1 MAVNENLYNWMFK
14 TYGMQPAEWY
24 RNNPNAKPG
33 ANPFLPK
40 GAYVPLARGGETDP
54 QKQRTAGGYDPQ
66 RGAGTLASV
75 SPEIIEES
83 IIEPAPKAAAE
94 TEDQKFERFYNQ
106 AKQQYEE
113 AQKGKPTY
121 SASEFPSAQLGP
133 NISYMPEYG
142 QYGGYFSKENL
153 RNATSLLYERYQEA
167 FKKLPSP
174 YDPGNERMLG
184 AAILRNNPGLAPDYR
199 GDDPGTLAELKR
211 YDEMIAAREKTF
223 QDLYKTPLEKI
234 QYKSVTDAPSRAAY
248 RQQLIDLGFEIP
260 LEQNYTYFE
269 RAATAEDYEPQYYGL
284 GNVGRQDYRQ
294 QRANEAISKN
304 FEILEQQAATGNQAS
319 QAFLNKYTSSEPEPI
334 RGGPRGEETTPARG
348 PRGEEMGEI
357 ARNQGPSTPVKYDED
372 MKMFVPNQGGGRP
385 ANIRLKNTPVRE
397 AQAPAFDEQKALVA
411 AQAAGSYRKRG
422 DVEDPFRAAA
432 FG

>member
-1 MAVNENLYNWMFK
+1 MVNENLYNWMFK
-14 TYGMQPAEWY
+14 TYGIKPAEWY

-33 ANPFLPK
+33 ANPFLPR

-54 QKQRTAGGYDPQ
+54 QKQRTAGKYDPQ
-66 RGAGTLASV
+66 RGTGTLASV
-75 SPEIIEES
+75 SPEIIEAS
-83 IIEPAPKAAAE
+83 VIEPAPNAPAE

-113 AQKGKPTY
+113 SRKGKPTY
-121 SASEFPSAQLGP
+121 TAQEFPSAKLGP
-133 NISYMPEYG
+133 NISYMPEFS
-142 QYGGYFSKENL
+142 QYGGYFSNEDLGYNLSSSLYTRYKEAVDKIPLPYEDDYGQVGYRALYGTSPGGNAENYQKVLANEKARQARQQAFENL
-153 RNATSLLYERYQEA
+153 YQ
-167 FKKLPSP
+167 K
-174 YDPGNERMLG
+174 
-184 AAILRNNPGLAPDYR
+184 
-199 GDDPGTLAELKR
+199 
-211 YDEMIAAREKTF
+211 
-223 QDLYKTPLEKI
+223 PLESAK
-234 QYKSVTDAPSRAAY
+234 YKSTADAPSRAAY
-248 RQQLIDLGFEIP
+248 RQQLIEMGLPIKTLPE
-260 LEQNYTYFE
+260 YTYFE
-269 RAATAEDYEPQYYGL
+269 RYATPEDYEPQYYGL
-284 GNVGRQDYRQ
+284 ENVGRSDYRQ

-319 QAFLNKYTSSEPEPI
+319 QAFLNKYTSSEPEPT
-334 RGGPRGEETTPARG
+334 RGGPRGEEATPARG

>member
-14 TYGMQPAEWY
+14 TYAIKPAEWY

-54 QKQRTAGGYDPQ
+54 QRQRTAGGYDPQ
-66 RGAGTLASV
+66 RGTGLLASV

-83 IIEPAPKAAAE
+83 IIEPAPKAQAE

-113 AQKGKPTY
+113 TQKGKPTY
-121 SASEFPSAQLGP
+121 SAGEFPSAQLGP

-142 QYGGYFSKENL
+142 QYGGYFSREDLGYNL
-153 RNATSLLYERYQEA
+153 SANLYKRYQEA
-167 FKKLPSP
+167 ASKISLP
-174 YDPGNERMLG
+174 YEDDYGQIGHRALYGTGPGGNAENYQKVLANEK
-184 AAILRNNPGLAPDYR
+184 A
-199 GDDPGTLAELKR
+199 KQ
-211 YDEMIAAREKTF
+211 ARQQAF
-223 QDLYKTPLEKI
+223 QDLYQKPLETAK
-234 QYKSVTDAPSRAAY
+234 YKSVTDAPSRAAY
-248 RQQLIDLGFEIP
+248 RQQLVDLGFEIP
-260 LEQNYTYFE
+260 LVQGAYSYFE
-269 RAATAEDYEPQYYGL
+269 RAATTEDYEPQYYGL

-319 QAFLNKYTSSEPEPI
+319 QAFLNKYTSSESEPT
-334 RGGPRGEETTPARG
+334 RRGPRGEETTPARG

-397 AQAPAFDEQKALVA
+397 AQAPAFDEQKALIA

-422 DVEDPFRAAA
+422 DVDDPFRAAA

>member
-1 MAVNENLYNWMFK
+1 MVNENLYNWMFK
-14 TYGMQPAEWY
+14 TYGIKPAEWY

-40 GAYVPLARGGETDP
+40 GSYVPLARGGETDP
-54 QKQRTAGGYDPQ
+54 QRQRTAGGYDPQ
-66 RGAGTLASV
+66 RGTGLLASV

-83 IIEPAPKAAAE
+83 IIEPAPKAQAE

-113 AQKGKPTY
+113 TQKGKPTY
-121 SASEFPSAQLGP
+121 SAGEFPSAQLGP

-142 QYGGYFSKENL
+142 QYGGYFSREDLGYNL
-153 RNATSLLYERYQEA
+153 SANLYKRYQEA
-167 FKKLPSP
+167 ASKISLP
-174 YDPGNERMLG
+174 YEDDYGQIGHRALYGTGPGGNAENYQKVLANEK
-184 AAILRNNPGLAPDYR
+184 A
-199 GDDPGTLAELKR
+199 KQ
-211 YDEMIAAREKTF
+211 ARQQAF
-223 QDLYKTPLEKI
+223 QDLYQKPLETAK
-234 QYKSVTDAPSRAAY
+234 YKSVTDAPSRAAY
-248 RQQLIDLGFEIP
+248 RQQLVDLGFEIP
-260 LEQNYTYFE
+260 LVQGAYSYFE
-269 RAATAEDYEPQYYGL
+269 RAATTEDYEPQYYGL

-319 QAFLNKYTSSEPEPI
+319 QAFLNKYTSSESEPT
-334 RGGPRGEETTPARG
+334 RRGPRGEETTPARG

-397 AQAPAFDEQKALVA
+397 AQAPAFDEQKALIA

-422 DVEDPFRAAA
+422 DVDDPFRAAA